1 MKYPIEVSSLRKSYG
16 KFQALKGISFKIR
29 KGEIFGLLGPN
40 GAGKTTTINILAGLL
55 TASSGRARILGKPV
69 EEVKERINLA
79 TAYSWMTGIIKARQN
94 LRVFARMYNIPD
106 AEKRIDY
113 LMELLGI
120 TYLANKKT
128 YALSSGE
135 TTRLNIAKGLINKPE
150 VLLLDECT
158 VGLDPIIARKTRKVI
173 KSLQKK
179 EKTTIIF
186 TTHLMHEAEELCD
199 RIAFM
204 SHGKILKIG
213 TAKTLKKII
222 DRQIIRIDFMP
233 TKKSI
238 EKFLRKQGFDVL
250 YVKGNKAAI
259 GVKHAAKKLHEVIHP
274 ILRAGFKIKDLHI
287 RKPSLED
294 VFVKI
299 AGEKL

>member
-1 MKYPIEVSSLRKSYG
+1 MKYAVEVSNLKKAYG
-16 KFQALKGISFKIR
+16 KFQAINGISFKVK

-40 GAGKTTTINILAGLL
+40 GAGKTTTINILSDLL
-55 TASSGRARILGKPV
+55 TKDSGRVKILGKEV
-69 EEVKERINLA
+69 KEVKERMNTA

-94 LRVFARMYNIPD
+94 LKVFAKMYNIPNP
-106 AEKRIDY
+106 EKRIDY
-113 LMELLGI
+113 LMNLLGI
-120 TYLANKKT
+120 TELANKKT
-128 YALSSGE
+128 YSLSSGE

-158 VGLDPIIARKTRKVI
+158 VGLDPIISRKTRKVI
-173 KSLQKK
+173 KDLQKK

-199 RIAFM
+199 RIAFL

-213 TAKTLKKII
+213 TAKTLKKLI
-222 DRQIIRIDFMP
+222 DRQIMRIDFVP
-233 TKKSI
+233 TKKNI
-238 EKFLRKQGFDVL
+238 EKFLKKQGFDVL
-250 YVKGNKAAI
+250 YVKGNRAAI

-274 ILRAGFKIKDLHI
+274 IFKAGFKIKDLHI
-287 RKPSLED
+287 RKPTLED
-294 VFVKI
+294 VFIKI